1 MAEIFPAAYLSLCC
15 CPGCGGALGTTEREL
30 VCTRCAAPY
39 AVRDGIAELAPQ
51 AAADPVTETVRRFY
65 TAAPFPGYPPRD
77 SLAELRR
84 RAERSEF
91 ARLLDQ
97 AIAPDARVLELG
109 CGTGQMSLFLARH
122 GRQVVGAD
130 LTPASLALAAAAA
143 RRFGLA
149 ASGRV
154 VFVQT
159 DLAAPGLQPA
169 AFDVVY
175 CSGVLHHT
183 PEPAESFRRLA
194 RLCRPG
200 GILVVGLYNA
210 YARLPHRF
218 RRLLARLTGYRY
230 FPLDKILRDRRAEPE
245 RRQAWLRD
253 QYLHPEEH
261 RHTLAQVQ
269 RWFAGSGITYLR
281 TYPDT
286 LIAAEPLSGAGL
298 FTAAEDNWA
307 LENLWAQLSW
317 MVPLG
322 QEGGLF
328 VTIGQKQPGTEETAR
343 PLPEQR
349 K

>member
-1 MAEIFPAAYLSLCC
+1 MSETFPAAYLPLLC
-15 CPGCGGALGTTEREL
+15 CPGCGGALVTAAGAGEL
-30 VCTRCAAPY
+30 ICTCCAAAYP
-39 AVRDGIAELAPQ
+39 VSEGVAELGRG
-51 AAADPVTETVRRFY
+51 AADDQVTATVQRFY

-77 SLAELRR
+77 SLPALRR

-97 AIAPDARVLELG
+97 AIAPDARVLEMG

-122 GRQVVGAD
+122 QRQVVGAD
-130 LTPASLALAAAAA
+130 LTRASLALAAAAA
-143 RRFGLA
+143 RRFGLDA
-149 ASGRV
+149 GGRV

-159 DLAAPGLQPA
+159 DLAAPGLRPA

-183 PEPAESFRRLA
+183 ADPAASFRRLA

-200 GILVVGLYNA
+200 GIVIVGLYNA

-218 RRLLARLTGYRY
+218 RRLLARLTGYRR
-230 FPLDKILRDRRAEPE
+230 FPFDKILRDRSAEPE
-245 RRQAWLRD
+245 RQTAWLRD
-253 QYLHPEEH
+253 QYLHPQEH

-269 RWFAGSGITYLR
+269 RWFAASGIAYLR
-281 TYPDT
+281 AYPDT
-286 LIAAEPLSGAGL
+286 LIAAEPLSGAEL

-307 LENLWAQLSW
+307 LENLWAQLCW
-317 MVPLG
+317 MVPLA

-328 VTIGQKQPGTEETAR
+328 VTVGQKQAAEAETAR
-343 PLPEQR
+343 PGLG
-349 K
+349 